1 MLLRDVRCA
10 VCCRHILPAAPA
22 KARAVQW
29 FLGASAVQSSK
40 VFIHTHIQVDLPPPI
55 SCRQQSF
62 SSSSAITAINRR
74 RFVFGGTNGD
84 DGTAVAIVNGASIPE
99 SRLASYASAAQVAG
113 GLQGEQRL
121 AIGMREE
128 LREQLIIAEQ
138 TVLGRAYITR
148 FLDDNPITEADIDA
162 LYESLTQGADASEY
176 NVAHIL
182 VDDEGQANA
191 LLAQVL
197 AAPDSFG
204 EVAAENSKD
213 PGSAQNGGNIGWI
226 APGSLV
232 PPFAEAMQKTPKG
245 KIYPEVVQTNFGW
258 HIILVED
265 IRAASIPPLDDQ
277 LRGQLRQQA
286 QAQKVQAHLQE
297 LADAATIERL
307 EQ

>member
-1 MLLRDVRCA
+1 MKK
-10 VCCRHILPAAPA
+10 HILIFTLALLAAGCGNNGDAPT
-22 KARAVQW
+22 
-29 FLGASAVQSSK
+29 SAN
-40 VFIHTHIQVDLPPPI
+40 
-55 SCRQQSF
+55 
-62 SSSSAITAINRR
+62 TAD
-74 RFVFGGTNGD
+74 TNGD

-121 AIGMREE
+121 AIIENMINSELISQQAQKDGMREE